1 MTNWK
6 YAEWRQQVTDLQ
18 YVDLEEKVTD
28 WKYVK
33 WQKQNSVHPDLRYW
47 FHWLYAL
54 IMLRMCFRVNP
65 HAIVT

>member
-1 MTNWK
+1 M
-6 YAEWRQQVTDLQ
+6 TDLQ